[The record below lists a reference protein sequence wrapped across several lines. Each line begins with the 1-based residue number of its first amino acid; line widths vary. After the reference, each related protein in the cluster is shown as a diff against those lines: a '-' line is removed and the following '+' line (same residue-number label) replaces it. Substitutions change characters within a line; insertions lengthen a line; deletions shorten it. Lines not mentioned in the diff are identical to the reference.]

1 MGHGITALILGG
13 EISKIEIFSN
23 GSGIAHL
30 STKNYLGNIGNALIA
45 LSGPLLPPILGYVFL
60 TSTKNKNRTRLL
72 LLLTSVA
79 LFVSTLL
86 WVRSNFG
93 FFFLLLM
100 SVFIFLISTLKG
112 TKTQF
117 VTAQIIGI
125 QAFMSVYM
133 SLDYLFSSTGEVN
146 QSSLAS
152 DTMIVAQN
160 LLLPNWFWAGLIVLI
175 TVLLLIFA
183 LKSLA
188 KGEKSTPLLQ

>member
-1 MGHGITALILGG
+1 MRKKNLRLAIILIFINIVFLHFSILNIFLYPFIIISTWFHEMGHGITALILGG
-13 EISKIEIFSN
+13 EISKIKIFSN

-152 DTMIVAQN
+152 DTMI
-160 LLLPNWFWAGLIVLI
+160 
-175 TVLLLIFA
+175 
-183 LKSLA
+183 
-188 KGEKSTPLLQ
+188 